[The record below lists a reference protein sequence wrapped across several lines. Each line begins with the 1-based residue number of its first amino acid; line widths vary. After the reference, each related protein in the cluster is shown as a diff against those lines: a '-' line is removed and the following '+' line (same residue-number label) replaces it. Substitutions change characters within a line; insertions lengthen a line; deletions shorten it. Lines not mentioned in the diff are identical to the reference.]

1 MIPVKIICKPKQSG
15 AQTASGLKNSAVGYA
30 PGALV
35 DTARHALY
43 ADDAAHAESAEL
55 ATQSTEAQHAASAL
69 TLDAD
74 TPVLEWFLSKLKDD
88 VAQGRITFEKGLEA
102 LAECALSFGATFG
115 QFTAGFTSGTGARVD
130 ASGNAEFQSITVRS
144 ALKVAEL
151 IMNRIRAA
159 EGDTVYSRAADTVER
174 VAAMTADD
182 NGRTRYK
189 LVLRA
194 KWQGYF
200 TAFCE
205 DDIVMG
211 VINTLASGNGVYST
225 MFGWVSDVD
234 TATNSIVLTMYP
246 AAATPSGSNCA
257 PEPGMVIVQRGNRTD
272 TSRQQFSELSLDPIR
287 LVHYTGVNTPE
298 ISPVNWS
305 TVNGELPDFLFDY
318 KDNAG
323 NALPLEQGRGDVYA
337 HTGIFQ
343 NLIRI
348 DHLGKPLIEYIDQ
361 GEWAEGQVYHCDWY
375 NTAAGRYE
383 THEVWY
389 NGQKYRCATDGTT
402 EAPGSADWQLLGG
415 PHNGSAYTENIALKS
430 DESFTAST
438 YFLKN
443 YTTAKT
449 LVAGRKY
456 TATVWGSRPD
466 SGNFQITDNLGH
478 TIARLQPAGAG
489 CWSAIFA
496 WDPSAAAAAKIFALY
511 NANAF
516 QNAEVNVE
524 RVKFEEG
531 ANVDPVWTPAA
542 ADLKGADGKDG
553 EPGAKGDKGDTGD
566 KGDEGPRGLRGPA
579 VRGPRAWEDI
589 ADGETLY
596 SGTDGEE
603 FLDVVLC
610 NGTYCV
616 CVATHAKTSGENPP
630 TDSKW
635 QQALQGWEL
644 VATNILMAKQ
654 ALVRNLIAEGIQTKD
669 EDGNITFQALDGN
682 LKCGSMDGQ
691 RVELDAPTKSVR
703 IYGADGDECTRLDGS
718 SYGSAELIPG
728 GASTLPAIATA
739 TLDATPADGSTSAT
753 ATHIALPKQKITS
766 PGLLKFQFTGTLLSS
781 TPADSSKTGLATL
794 VLYVRQYDAKGTFVK
809 ASSYI
814 WSATNSPSSPVT
826 ATGVTQISDYAVS
839 VMLDSGYVQVDYK
852 LDASLTKATAR
863 DLSVA
868 NLQLLSE
875 QFFSRYFSN
884 GLALTKDSENY
895 LLALLEG
902 DRMKLML
909 GGDSYANGVKQPQTV
924 YAARYWYTN
933 EAWNNTVFANNTT
946 NPVTGTPSQT
956 DAENVIFAIPEILG
970 ANRDTAIVEVSGFGQ
985 SNGHPVC
992 ASITSWTSPTNF
1004 TVCTHAGGE
1013 PVPGGF
1019 FIKISKF

>member
-1 MIPVKIICKPKQSG
+1 MIPVKIIRKPKQTG
-15 AQTASGLKNSAVGYA
+15 AQTASGLKNGAVGYA
-30 PGALV
+30 PGALA

-43 ADDAAHAESAEL
+43 ADTAGHAGSAEL
-55 ATQSTEAQHAASAL
+55 AAQSNEARHAASAA

-74 TPVLEWFLSKLKDD
+74 TPVLEWFLSKMKDD
-88 VAQGRITFEKGLEA
+88 VAKGRITFEKGLEA
-102 LAECALSFGATFG
+102 LTECALRSGATFG
-115 QFTAGFTSGTGARVD
+115 RFTAGFTSGTGARVD

-159 EGDTVYSRAADTVER
+159 EGDTVYSRAADTVES
-174 VAAMTADD
+174 VAVMTADD
-182 NGRTRYK
+182 KGRTRYR

-205 DDIVMG
+205 DDIVKG
-211 VINTLASGNGVYST
+211 VINTLASGNGIYST

-257 PEPGMVIVQRGNRTD
+257 PVPGMVIVQRGNRTD
-272 TSRQQFSELSLDPIR
+272 TSRQQFSELSLNPIR

-298 ISPVNWS
+298 ITPANWS

-323 NALPLEQGRGDVYA
+323 NALPLERGRGDIYA

-343 NLIRI
+343 NLIRV
-348 DHLGKPLIEYIDQ
+348 DHLGKPLIEYIDK

-389 NGQKYRCATDGTT
+389 NGLKYRCAVDGTT
-402 EAPGSADWQLLGG
+402 AAPGSADWQHLGG

-430 DESFTAST
+430 DETFTAST
-438 YFLKN
+438 YLLKN
-443 YTTAKT
+443 YTTAKA
-449 LVAGRKY
+449 LAKGRKY

-466 SGNFQITDNLGH
+466 AGGFQLTDNLGH
-478 TIARLQPAGAG
+478 TVANLQPAGAG

-496 WDPSAAAAAKIFALY
+496 WDPSTAAAANIFALY
-511 NANAF
+511 NAYAF
-516 QNAEVNVE
+516 QNAEVTVE
-524 RVKFEEG
+524 RVKLEEG

-553 EPGAKGDKGDTGD
+553 QPGAKGDTGD

-579 VRGPRAWEDI
+579 VRGPRTWEDI

-596 SGTDGEE
+596 SGNDGEE

-610 NGTYCV
+610 GGTYCV
-616 CVATHAKTSGENPP
+616 CVTTHAKASGENPP

-644 VATNILMAKQ
+644 VATNILLAKQ

-669 EDGNITFQALDGN
+669 ENGNITFQALDGN
-682 LKCGSMDGQ
+682 LKCGSMNGQ

-703 IYGADGDECTRLDGS
+703 IYGANGDECTRLDGS
-718 SYGSAELIPG
+718 AYSSADLIPG
-728 GASTLPAIATA
+728 GAFTLPAITA
-739 TLDATPADGSTSAT
+739 TTFTATPAGGSTSAA
-753 ATHIALPKQKITS
+753 ATHIALPKHQISS
-766 PGLLKFQFTGTLLSS
+766 PGLLKFRFNGTLLSS
-781 TPADSSKTGLATL
+781 TPANPGQTAMATL
-794 VLYVRQYDAKGTFVK
+794 VLYVRQYDTAGLFVK

-814 WSATNSPSSPVT
+814 WTATNSPSSPVS
-826 ATGVTQISDYAVS
+826 ADGITQISDFVVS
-839 VMLDSGYVQVDYK
+839 VMLDKGYVQIDYK
-852 LDASLTKATAR
+852 LDATLTAATAR
-863 DLSVA
+863 ALSVS

-884 GLALTKDSENY
+884 GFALTKDSENY

-902 DRMKLML
+902 GRMKLML

-924 YAARYWYTN
+924 YAARFWYTN
-933 EAWNNTVFANNTT
+933 GAWSKTVLANSTT

-956 DAENVIFAIPEILG
+956 AAENVLFEIPEVLG

-985 SNGHPVC
+985 SNGVPVC
-992 ASITSWTSPTNF
+992 ASITSWTSATKF

-1013 PVPGGF
+1013 PAPGGF
-1019 FIKISKF
+1019 YIKISKF